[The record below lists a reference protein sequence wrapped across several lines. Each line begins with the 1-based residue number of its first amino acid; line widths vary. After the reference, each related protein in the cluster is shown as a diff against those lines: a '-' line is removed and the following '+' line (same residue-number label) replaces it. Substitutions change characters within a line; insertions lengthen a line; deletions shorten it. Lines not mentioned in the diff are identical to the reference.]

1 MSTPI
6 VIKRNAWLSVGAMIM
21 PGITVSENTVVS
33 AGAVVTND
41 VPPNTVVAGIP
52 AKIIKTVC

>member
-1 MSTPI
+1 
-6 VIKRNAWLSVGAMIM
+6 M

-41 VPPNTVVAGIP
+41 LPPNTVVAGIP